1 MAPLGNYDPEE
12 YVDAE
17 GAPLGDLPTPE
28 PVPDTNAYLRERRIC
43 LSRSADRLRNYVRY
57 MHSARRSATV
67 DYLPIR
73 LDFEN
78 VSRCNFACT
87 MCTVSEW
94 PKGKRAADMPLASF
108 KRIIDEQTGLVEIK
122 VQGLGEPTMQGE
134 PYFEM
139 IRYAR
144 ARHIWVRT
152 TTNASLL
159 HLKNNYRKLVDS
171 GVNEIQISI
180 DGADKETFESIR
192 RQSDFGRVVSNC
204 RLINAYC
211 DELGIERTKMWT
223 VVQKGNRHQLAQL
236 VDLAHEM
243 GFKSMAFSL
252 NLVDFGTERWREI
265 NDGVTVERSFAR
277 AEADALIAK
286 GEKLGI
292 KVRFWNVTRKYHTGD
307 AKDLC
312 PWPFERAYI
321 ASDLRVVPCCI
332 IGNPDVCEVGVADSD
347 FTSVWK
353 GETLTGFREAHLK
366 GEIPRVCA
374 SCYEPSATN
383 KGGTRPVI
391 SVHIDRAVNAR

>member
-12 YVDAE
+12 YADAD
-17 GAPLGDLPTPE
+17 GAPLGDLPAPE
-28 PVPDTNAYLRERRIC
+28 PVPDVHAYLRERRVC
-43 LSRSADRLRNYVRY
+43 LSYSADRLRNFVRY
-57 MHSARRSATV
+57 SRSARRSAQV

-94 PKGKRAADMPLASF
+94 PKGRRAADMPLDAF
-108 KRIIDEQTGLVEIK
+108 KRLIDEQTGLVEVK
-122 VQGLGEPTMQGE
+122 VQGLGEPTLQGE

-159 HLKNNYRKLVDS
+159 HLKDNYRKLVDS

-180 DGADKETFESIR
+180 DGADRETFESIR
-192 RQSDFGRVVSNC
+192 RQSDFKRVVANC
-204 RLINAYC
+204 KLINGYC
-211 DELGIERTKMWT
+211 GELGVERTKMWT

-243 GFKSMAFSL
+243 GFRSMAFSL
-252 NLVDFGTERWREI
+252 NLVDFGTERWRGI
-265 NDGVTVERSFAR
+265 NDAVTVERSFTH
-277 AEADALIAK
+277 AEARQLMARGEAL
-286 GEKLGI
+286 GV
-292 KVRFWNVTRKYHTGD
+292 KVRFWNVTQKYSTAE
-307 AKDLC
+307 AKRLC
-312 PWPFERAYI
+312 PWPFERAYV

-332 IGNPDVCEVGVADSD
+332 IGNPDVCEVGVADKD

-353 GETLTGFREAHLK
+353 GEMLTNFREAHLR
-366 GEIPRVCA
+366 GDIPKVCR
-374 SCYEPSATN
+374 SCYETGARPS
-383 KGGTRPVI
+383 
-391 SVHIDRAVNAR
+391 

>member
-1 MAPLGNYDPEE
+1 M
-12 YVDAE
+12 DAE
-17 GAPLGDLPTPE
+17 GAALGDLPTPE
-28 PVPDTNAYLRERRIC
+28 PVPDIHAYLRERRIC
-43 LSRSADRLRNYVRY
+43 LSRSTNRLRNFFTY
-57 MHSARRSATV
+57 MRSARRSATV

-94 PKGKRAADMPLASF
+94 PKGRRAKDMSFEAF
-108 KRIIDEQTGLVEIK
+108 KRIIDEQYGLIEIK

-134 PYFEM
+134 AYFEM

-159 HLKNNYRKLVDS
+159 HLNGNFRKLVDS

-180 DGADKETFESIR
+180 DGAEKETYESIR
-192 RQSDFGRVVSNC
+192 RQSDFNRVVSNC
-204 RLINAYC
+204 KLINSYC

-223 VVQKGNRHQLAQL
+223 VVQEANRHQLSQL
-236 VDLAHEM
+236 IELGHEL

-252 NLVDFGTERWREI
+252 NLVDFGTERWRKI
-265 NDGVTVERSFAR
+265 NDGVTVERSFTR
-277 AEADALIAK
+277 AEAEKLMDK
-286 GEKLGI
+286 GKMLGI
-292 KVRFWNVTRKYHTGD
+292 KVRFWNVTQKYRTGD
-307 AKDLC
+307 AAGLC

-332 IGNPDVCEVGVADSD
+332 IGNPDVCEVGVADKD
-347 FTSVWK
+347 FTSVWR
-353 GETLTGFREAHLK
+353 GEALMKFRTAHLE
-366 GEIPRVCA
+366 GRIPRVCA
-374 SCYEPSATN
+374 SCYELPNGRGSAAD
-383 KGGTRPVI
+383 TRSIPV
-391 SVHIDRAVNAR
+391 AF